1 MRLKEFFNSLN
12 KSYNYLEITQSRQP
26 ITTDVR
32 YRKTKQ

>member
-12 KSYNYLEITQSRQP
+12 KSYNYLEITQSRQL
-26 ITTDVR
+26 ITPDVR